1 VSTRLHRDVRDR
13 IAPVRIVHIGLGAF
27 FRAHPAWYTDAVDDA
42 GEWGIAAFTG
52 RRPDAALTLASQ
64 DGLYTLVIRSA
75 EGDDFSVV
83 SSIVAAYD
91 GADLDRLAATIAAP
105 DTAIVTLTVTEPAY
119 HLDAEGR
126 LQLEHADVAA
136 DLRALR
142 DTTSYGRVALTTM
155 PARLA
160 YALDARRRAGSGP
173 LAVVPCDNLSDNGPA
188 TRTAILGVAAAVHPE
203 LPAWIETNVSFVS
216 TSIDRITPRTTPADV
231 KAVAAACGYDDET
244 PVITE
249 PFTDWVL
256 CGDFPAGR
264 PAWERAG
271 AVFVDDVTPWEQRKL
286 WLLNGAHSLMSY
298 LGILRGHATVAD
310 AVADPECVAA
320 VQALWELVA
329 GHLTDAELDLPRYE
343 QQLLERWRNP
353 RIDHRLAQIALDGTS
368 KLPNRLVWLVDAER
382 GSGRSGD
389 AALLAVAAW
398 IEYICS
404 LPSVTPDLDS
414 AAARLEIARALT
426 GDAQTKA
433 FVALVDPAWAR
444 DDGLLERVRVQR
456 SAVAAMVNPG
466 A

>member
-1 VSTRLHRDVRDR
+1 MRRSV
-13 IAPVRIVHIGLGAF
+13 APVRIVHVGLGAF
-27 FRAHPAWYTDAVDDA
+27 FRAHQAWYTHAVDDT

-52 RRPDAALTLASQ
+52 RRPDAAITLAAQ
-64 DGLYTLVIRSA
+64 DGLYTLVVRSP
-75 EGDDFSVV
+75 EGDDFTVV
-83 SSIVAAYD
+83 ASIVRAYD
-91 GADLDRLAATIAAP
+91 GADLERLAATIAAP

-119 HLDAEGR
+119 HLDADGR
-126 LQLEHADVAA
+126 LQVEHADVAA

-142 DTTSYGRVALTTM
+142 DTAPDEEVGLITM

-173 LAVVPCDNLSDNGPA
+173 LAVVPCDNLSDNGTA
-188 TRTAILGVAAAVHPE
+188 TRTAILGVAAAVHPD
-203 LPAWIETNVSFVS
+203 LPAWIDANVSFVS
-216 TSIDRITPRTTPADV
+216 TSIDRITPRTTPADLA
-231 KAVAAACGYDDET
+231 AVAAACGYDDEA

-286 WLLNGAHSLMSY
+286 WLLNGAHSLMAY
-298 LGILRGHATVAD
+298 LGILRGHATVAE
-310 AVADPECVAA
+310 AVADPGCVAA
-320 VQALWELVA
+320 VQALWELVGA
-329 GHLTDAELDLPRYE
+329 HLTDPELDLPRYQ

-353 RIDHRLAQIALDGTS
+353 RIEHRLAQIALDGTS

-398 IEYICS
+398 IEYIGS
-404 LPSVTPDLDS
+404 LPQVTPDLDAAAERL
-414 AAARLEIARALT
+414 AAARQLS
-426 GDAQTKA
+426 GDAQTR
-433 FVALVDPAWAR
+433 ALLTLLDPAWAQ
-444 DDGLLERVRVQR
+444 DDGILERVRGQR
-456 SAVAAMVNPG
+456 AAVTAMINPG